1 MGVVALETTNV
12 FDVFKE
18 RGFIQQITDE
28 DNLPKILEK
37 AAVTTYIGFD
47 PTAESL
53 HAGSLMPI
61 MALMHMQR
69 RGHFPIVV
77 LGDGTAM
84 IGDPSGK
91 TEMRQMLYEK
101 QIRTNGE
108 KIKNQLNRY
117 LHFDEGKAAIV
128 FNGEWL
134 LDLKYIDFL
143 REIGKHFSVNRML
156 AAESYKIRLETG
168 LSFLEFNYQLLQA
181 YDFLK
186 LFRSHKCILQMG
198 GDDQW
203 GNIVAG
209 IDLIRRMDGKQA
221 YGITFPLL
229 ETATG
234 QKMGKTA
241 KGALWLSAEKTSPY
255 EFYQYWINIDD
266 RDVKGFL
273 AFFTFLPIEQ
283 INHLGALD
291 GARIREA
298 KQILAFEATK
308 ITHGEVE
315 AKRAQESSR
324 SIFGEASGDLQGM
337 PTSSLSRED
346 LERGINIIDLFAQ
359 VGLASSKSDARRL
372 IQQGGCY
379 LNDERIQSIDKHID
393 KSDSVDNNMILRA
406 GKKKHHRI
414 IIE

>member
-1 MGVVALETTNV
+1 LETTNV

-28 DNLPKILEK
+28 DNLPTILGKE
-37 AAVTTYIGFD
+37 AVTNYIGFD

-69 RGHFPIVV
+69 QGHFPIVV

-91 TEMRQMLYEK
+91 TEMRQMLYEE
-101 QIRTNGE
+101 QIRINGE

-186 LFRSHKCILQMG
+186 LFRSHNCILQMG

-266 RDVKGFL
+266 RDVKRFL
-273 AFFTFLPIEQ
+273 SFFTFLPIEQ

-291 GARIREA
+291 GAQIREA
-298 KQILAFEATK
+298 KQILAYEATK
-308 ITHGEVE
+308 ITHGEDE
-315 AKRAQESSR
+315 AKKAQESSR

-393 KSDSVDNNMILRA
+393 KSDAADNQMILRA

-414 IIE
+414 VIE

>member
-1 MGVVALETTNV
+1 VVVLEATNV
-12 FDVFKE
+12 FDALKE

-28 DNLPKILEK
+28 ENLPKILGKET
-37 AAVTTYIGFD
+37 VTAYIGFD

-69 RGHFPIVV
+69 QGHFPIVV

-91 TEMRQMLYEK
+91 TEMRQMLFEE

-108 KIKNQLNRY
+108 KIKNQFNRY

-128 FNGEWL
+128 FNGDWL
-134 LDLKYIDFL
+134 LNLKYIDFL

-181 YDFLK
+181 YDFLM
-186 LFRSHKCILQMG
+186 LFRSHNCILQMG

-209 IDLIRRMDGKQA
+209 IDLIRRTDGKQA
-221 YGITFPLL
+221 YGMTFPLL
-229 ETATG
+229 ETTSG

-241 KGALWLSAEKTSPY
+241 RGALWLSPEKTSPY

-266 RDVKGFL
+266 SDVKRFL
-273 AFFTFLPIEQ
+273 SFFTFLPIEQ
-283 INHLGALD
+283 INQLSALD

-298 KQILAFEATK
+298 KQVLAFEATK
-308 ITHGEVE
+308 ITHGEAE
-315 AKRAQESSR
+315 AKKAQQTSS
-324 SIFGEASGDLQGM
+324 SIFGEGSGELQGM
-337 PTSSLSRED
+337 PTSSLSQED
-346 LERGINIIDLFAQ
+346 LERGINIIDLIAH

-379 LNDERIQSIDKHID
+379 LNDERIQSIEKTID
-393 KSDSVDNNMILRA
+393 NTDVIDNNMILRA
-406 GKKKHHRI
+406 GKKKYHRVI
-414 IIE
+414 IK